1 MSKQNNRVKR
11 AFAALFVVGAF
22 ATAAPA
28 TSFADGG
35 TTPPP
40 PMNVEPGGGG
50 TGH

>member
-1 MSKQNNRVKR
+1 MSKKNTRVKR
-11 AFAALFVVGAF
+11 AFAALLAVGAL

-40 PMNVEPGGGG
+40 GSAPGGGG
-50 TGH
+50 TGP

>member
-1 MSKQNNRVKR
+1 MSKKDTRVKR
-11 AFAALFVVGAF
+11 AFAALLAFGAL

-40 PMNVEPGGGG
+40 SSAEGGGG
-50 TGH
+50 GGP

>member
-1 MSKQNNRVKR
+1 MSKTNTRVKR
-11 AFAALFVVGAF
+11 AFAALLAVGAL

-40 PMNVEPGGGG
+40 TNTEPGGGG
-50 TGH
+50 GGH